1 LSGGLVI
8 AEPEKNPL
16 EKLCVSLREYRGR
29 SFVDIRLHFLGDDDV
44 WHPTKK
50 GITMGL
56 ALWPDFVAA
65 IQCHGDRPPGPP
77 RDHPD

>member
-16 EKLCVSLREYRGR
+16 EKLCVSLREYRGC

-44 WHPTKK
+44 WQPTKK
-50 GITMGL
+50 GITVGL
-56 ALWPDFVAA
+56 AL
-65 IQCHGDRPPGPP
+65 
-77 RDHPD
+77 